1 MVALGLGAEAAA
13 AWLAYRWAAEVL
25 PCQWGIARELF
36 GPGTACPMPVALVGR
51 RTLVPVVAC
60 GALVAVSV
68 ALFARSFVTIA
79 LATRRAKRQLAQ
91 RVVMYQLPP
100 AAAALCLAGDLQRL
114 VVIAEDR
121 PTAFCIGLL
130 RPSVVV
136 STGLLEHLGEPAL
149 RAVVGHE
156 LSHLHRRDPLRRA
169 LARSIA
175 RGLFFVPSLS
185 DLADVVPAEGEV
197 SADAAAVVSVGREPL
212 ARALYELLSYPVPAG
227 AAAMGTKDMVVLRLR
242 ALETG
247 ERPRAHLRTGRLAA
261 SALAVAV
268 LLGAGAW
275 LPRRPHVVVLT
286 PHVVGPPPVG
296 SLGPRAAH
304 TQP

>member
-51 RTLVPVVAC
+51 HTLEPVVAC

-79 LATRRAKRQLAQ
+79 LATWRAKRQLAHL
-91 RVVMYQLPP
+91 RVAYQLPP
-100 AAAALCLAGDLQRL
+100 AVAPGDLEGL
-114 VVIAEDR
+114 VVIEDDR
-121 PTAFCIGLL
+121 PTAFCVGLF

-136 STGLLEHLGEPAL
+136 STGLMEHLGEPAL

-227 AAAMGTKDMVVLRLR
+227 AAAMGTKDMVVLRLH

-247 ERPRAHLRTGRLAA
+247 ERPRAHLRTGRLAT

-268 LLGAGAW
+268 LLGASA
-275 LPRRPHVVVLT
+275 
-286 PHVVGPPPVG
+286 
-296 SLGPRAAH
+296 
-304 TQP
+304 